1 MAATNPLTVL
11 VYVGPFDE
19 VEVAGMVVKNG
30 GEVEV
35 PAVLAGEAPSSKS
48 PGSGLLAQP
57 DNWTVKES

>member
-1 MAATNPLTVL
+1 MAAKNPTTVL

-35 PAVLAGEAPSSKS
+35 PAVLAGEAPA
-48 PGSGLLAQP
+48 GSGLLAQP
-57 DNWTVKES
+57 DNWTEKES

>member
-1 MAATNPLTVL
+1 
-11 VYVGPFDE
+11 
-19 VEVAGMVVKNG
+19 MVVKNG